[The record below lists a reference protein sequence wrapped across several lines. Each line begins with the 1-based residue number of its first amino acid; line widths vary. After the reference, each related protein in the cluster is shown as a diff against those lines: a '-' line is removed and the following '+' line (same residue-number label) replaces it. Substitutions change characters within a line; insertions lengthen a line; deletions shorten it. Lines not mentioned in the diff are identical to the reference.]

1 MKIFVQIASYRDPQL
16 VPTLT
21 DCIEKAKRPK
31 NLHIGICRQYSADD
45 KFDRIPASLK
55 KKAKFT
61 VKNVNYKKTKGVCWA
76 RNSVQNMYNGEEYT
90 LQIDSHHRFVENWDE
105 ELINMIKSLQ
115 KKGHKKPLITA
126 YAPSFDP
133 ENDPDGRVQ
142 VPWKMNFDR
151 FIPEGAIFFLPSFMD
166 DFKTLKAP
174 IPSRFYSAHFAFSIG
189 EFSKEVK
196 HDPKYYFHGEEIS
209 IAVRAFTH
217 GYDLFHP
224 HKVILWHEYTR
235 KGRTKQWDDD
245 SKWGDKNSSSHLR
258 NRKLFEMDGLT
269 NDIDFGEYGFGKE
282 RTVKDYEKY
291 AGISFK
297 KRAIQKYTIDNKM
310 PPNPKIEDKDLDKS
324 FMQIFKH
331 CIDLYAPPLR
341 DKKYDFWAVI
351 FEDENGKEIFR
362 EDLDG
367 NQVKNLLS
375 SNSSEDFFK
384 IWKEFNSEKLPKK
397 WIVWPFETNE
407 GWQEKL
413 ESNLY

>member
-1 MKIFVQIASYRDPQL
+1 MKIFVQIASYRDPEL
-16 VPTLT
+16 VPTLK
-21 DCIEKAKRPK
+21 DCIDKAKHPE
-31 NLHIGICRQYSADD
+31 NLHIGICRQYCADD

-76 RNSVQNMYNGEEYT
+76 RNAVQNMYEGEDYT
-90 LQIDSHHRFVENWDE
+90 LQIDSHHRFVKNWDE
-105 ELINMIKSLQ
+105 ELINMLKSLQ

-126 YAPSFDP
+126 YAPSYDP
-133 ENDPDGRVQ
+133 QNDPGGRVQ

-151 FIPEGAIFFLPSFMD
+151 FIPEGAIFFLPAFMD
-166 DFKTLKAP
+166 DFKELKYP
-174 IPSRFYSAHFAFSIG
+174 IPARFYSAHFAFSIG
-189 EFSKEVK
+189 AFAKEVK

-245 SKWGDKNSSSHLR
+245 SKWGEKNHSSHLR
-258 NRKLFEMDGLT
+258 NRKLFEMDGLK
-269 NDIDFGEYGFGKE
+269 NDIDFGEYGFGNK
-282 RTVKDYEKY
+282 RTLEDYERY

-297 KRAIQKYTIDNKM
+297 KRAVQKYTTDNLL
-310 PPNPKIEDKDLDKS
+310 PPNPKLKGKEFEDS

-331 CIDLYAPPLR
+331 CIDVYAPPLR
-341 DKKYDFWAVI
+341 NKDYDFWAVI
-351 FEDENGKEIFR
+351 FEDENGDEIFR
-362 EDLDG
+362 EDL
-367 NQVKNLLS
+367 NKQQVKDLLA
-375 SNSSEDFFK
+375 SNQSDDFFK
-384 IWKEFNSEKLPKK
+384 IWKEFNAEKLPKK
-397 WIVWPFETNE
+397 WIVWPFETE
-407 GWQEKL
+407 KGWQEKL

>member
-1 MKIFVQIASYRDPQL
+1 
-16 VPTLT
+16 
-21 DCIEKAKRPK
+21 
-31 NLHIGICRQYSADD
+31 
-45 KFDRIPASLK
+45 
-55 KKAKFT
+55 
-61 VKNVNYKKTKGVCWA
+61 
-76 RNSVQNMYNGEEYT
+76 MYDGEDYT

-105 ELINMIKSLQ
+105 ELINMVKSLQ

-126 YAPSFDP
+126 YAPSYDP
-133 ENDPDGRVQ
+133 TNDPKGRVQ

-166 DFKTLKAP
+166 NFKTLKEP

-189 EFSKEVK
+189 KFAQEVK

-245 SKWGDKNSSSHLR
+245 NDWGKKNHSSHLR
-258 NRKLFEMDGLT
+258 NRKLFEMDGLK

-282 RTVKDYEKY
+282 RTVEDYERY

-297 KRAIQKYTIDNKM
+297 KRAVQKYTMDNHL
-310 PPNPKIEDKDLDKS
+310 PPNPKLEGEDFENS

-341 DKKYDFWAVI
+341 NKNYDFWAVI
-351 FEDENGKEIFR
+351 FEDENGDEIFR
-362 EDLDG
+362 EDLDKQ
-367 NQVKNLLS
+367 QVKDLLA
-375 SNSSEDFFK
+375 SNQSDDFFK
-384 IWKEFNSEKLPKK
+384 IWKEFNAEKLPKK
-397 WIVWPFETNE
+397 WVVWPFQTDK

-413 ESNLY
+413 EHNLY